1 MKYFALKS
9 LVCYKYKVDDMG
21 QARQRAKE
29 IEQLKKW
36 GRLIDTPRPAQP
48 VFVRVGDQ
56 VWMITNAEFADWVN
70 AAHRITQPDAAQK
83 ELARLALIA
92 ERSGVKE
99 AECQQWFGYQLKVY
113 ADAVLNKP
121 MSKPIIMAQSHK

>member
-1 MKYFALKS
+1 
-9 LVCYKYKVDDMG
+9 MG

-36 GRLIDTPRPAQP
+36 GRLIDSPRPPKP

-56 VWMITNAEFADWVN
+56 VWMITLAEFADWVN
-70 AAHRITQPDAAQK
+70 AAHKITQPTEAQR

-92 ERSGVKE
+92 ERSGVSE
-99 AECQQWFGYQLKVY
+99 RECQQWFGYQLKTY
-113 ADAVLNKP
+113 ADSVLNKP

>member
-1 MKYFALKS
+1 
-9 LVCYKYKVDDMG
+9 MG
-21 QARQRAKE
+21 QAKQRAKE

-36 GRLIDTPRPAQP
+36 GRLIDTPRPARP

-70 AAHRITQPDAAQK
+70 AAHRLTQPDAAQR

-92 ERSGVKE
+92 ERSGVSE
-99 AECQQWFGYQLKVY
+99 RECQQWFGYQLKVF
-113 ADAVLNKP
+113 ADTVLNRP
-121 MSKPIIMAQSHK
+121 MPTPIVFAQNNRQQK

>member
-1 MKYFALKS
+1 
-9 LVCYKYKVDDMG
+9 MG

-29 IEQLKKW
+29 IAQLKKW
-36 GRLIDTPRPAQP
+36 GRLIDTPRPPKP

-70 AAHRITQPDAAQK
+70 AAHRLTQPPEAQQ

-92 ERSGVKE
+92 ERSGVSE
-99 AECQQWFGYQLKVY
+99 RECQQWFAYQLKTY
-113 ADAVLNKP
+113 ADSVFNRPAP
-121 MSKPIIMAQSHK
+121 QPIVFAQNTRQAK